1 MRFSTSTLK
10 SRHLV
15 TYLYHSSVFGL
26 RSSISVEAMASRKVS
41 VLKFV
46 GTVSLGLLTGTSYT
60 LSTLTIPSLLE
71 LPSASAAAKTF
82 RSLASTAT
90 THLTALTSLS
100 GSAFLLAFALSPR
113 GFRHPYL
120 LYTSLFCFGTRL
132 SEYVTPS
139 IFGEPTSGAAA
150 AAQRRAALSQARR
163 EKQAAKRMEASYE
176 VLGDSHSDEGA
187 GSASGEELEE
197 DINGEEVRSEVE
209 FFVRNQLIQTAIS
222 AVGFMMAVVGIWG
235 DGAVGVS
242 ETLVI
247 EF

>member
-1 MRFSTSTLK
+1 
-10 SRHLV
+10 
-15 TYLYHSSVFGL
+15 
-26 RSSISVEAMASRKVS
+26 MASRKVS
-41 VLKFV
+41 ILKFV

-71 LPSASAAAKTF
+71 LPSASSAAKAF

-90 THLTALTSLS
+90 THLNALTTLS

-132 SEYVTPS
+132 TDYVTPS
-139 IFGEPTSGAAA
+139 IFGEPTSSASA
-150 AAQRRAALSQARR
+150 AAQRRAELAQARK
-163 EKQAAKRMEASYE
+163 EKRTARGMDASYE

-187 GSASGEELEE
+187 ASGEELEE
-197 DINGEEVRSEVE
+197 DFNGEEVRSEVE
-209 FFVRNQLIQTAIS
+209 FFVRNQLIQTAMAGI
-222 AVGFMMAVVGIWG
+222 GFMMAVVGIWG
-235 DGAVGVS
+235 DGVLDVEAVIV
-242 ETLVI
+242 